1 MQAVAVTG
9 PAIDWR
15 VRFAAAPE
23 RVWQAWTTDR
33 GRKRFWAERSA
44 AGEGGFDLD
53 FVNGERLRVEVVEA
67 QPPERLVFRY
77 FGGSTVTVDIAPDG
91 AGGCDLRLRE
101 VDSPEPLENRAGW
114 VSVLLACKAAV
125 DFGID
130 LRSHDPGRSWDAG
143 FVDV

>member
-1 MQAVAVTG
+1 MSG

-15 VRFAAAPE
+15 VHFRSPAE
-23 RVWQAWTTDR
+23 SVWRGWTSDE
-33 GRKRFWAERSA
+33 GRERFWAERSL
-44 AGEGGFDLD
+44 GDESGFDLA
-53 FVNGERLRVEVVEA
+53 FVNGERLRVELVEA
-67 QPPERLVFRY
+67 RAPELLAFRY
-77 FGGSTVTVDIAPDG
+77 FGGSVVTVDIASDG

-101 VDSPEPLENRAGW
+101 EGAADPAGNAAGW

-130 LRSHDPGRSWDAG
+130 LRNRDPARSWDAG

>member
-1 MQAVAVTG
+1 MTV
-9 PAIDWR
+9 PPIDWR
-15 VRFAAAPE
+15 IRFASAPE
-23 RVWQAWTTDR
+23 AVWRAWTTDE
-33 GRKRFWAERSA
+33 GRERFWAETSQ
-44 AGEGGFDLD
+44 GDDGGFDLS
-53 FVNGERLRVEVVEA
+53 FVNGEGLRVEMIEA
-67 QPPERLVFRY
+67 RAPERLAFRY
-77 FGGSTVTVDIAPDG
+77 FGGSTVTVEISSDG

-101 VDSPEPLENRAGW
+101 ADPPDPLGNYAGW